1 MPKQLNA
8 FDELTKEL
16 HEGESIEAIVFG
28 AWGWGRVPKQNESW
42 QPAYDEP
49 EPPPVPFDRRGKLLT
64 ADEAK
69 PLMVG
74 WSFFGGFG
82 SPRCYA
88 VHVWTNQRV
97 LWVTQYDG
105 STDLNSMPRHPAAV
119 IPDMPGG

>member
-16 HEGESIEAIVFG
+16 HEGETIEAIVFG
-28 AWGWGRVPKQNESW
+28 AWGWGRVPNQNEAW
-42 QPAYDEP
+42 QLSYDEP
-49 EPPPVPFDRRGKLLT
+49 DPPPVPFEKRGVLLT

-69 PLMVG
+69 PFMVG
-74 WSFFGGFG
+74 WSFYGGYG
-82 SPRCYA
+82 APHCYA

-105 STDLNSMPRHPAAV
+105 STRLNSAPRHPVAI

>member
-42 QPAYDEP
+42 QPAHDEP